1 MRMRFPCTILAL
13 TIAAIPATAARAASF
28 VQNFDGVAA
37 PFLPS
42 GWNATAQW
50 RTIAVNPDSPPN
62 CAYVEGYDVEG
73 NRTRLGDQTLT
84 SPPIQI
90 RSGAAVL
97 TFRHKYNLNNLC
109 GARVEV
115 SVDGGNVFTE
125 IIKTGAVFTAGSYS
139 NVFTPGGNPFGGNV
153 WNGQS
158 DYITTSIRL
167 PDVNVGQTC
176 HFRWRVA
183 DSDSTLNANN
193 SWQVDSITL
202 CDPVCPADITVER
215 DPGTCDKAV
224 EYAPPSSAACDCTC
238 DPPPG
243 SVFPLGT
250 TRVNCTATTGA
261 MCGFNVTVTE
271 STADV
276 KRNCP
281 PAGCGG
287 GMCGAAAAPWMP
299 LTILLLSARR
309 RRNRSRTGPR
319 AHCQSD
325 VRNEHTTATQRRSS
339 RI

>member
-1 MRMRFPCTILAL
+1 MNSRSARIIVTLL
-13 TIAAIPATAARAASF
+13 IATSPATTARAVSF
-28 VQNFDGVAA
+28 IQNFDSVAA

-42 GWNATAQW
+42 GWNATGQW

-62 CAYVEGYDVEG
+62 CAYVEGYDVKG

-90 RSGAAVL
+90 RSGATVL
-97 TFRHKYNLNNLC
+97 AFRHKYKLNNLC

-115 SVDGGNVFTE
+115 SVDGGNVFSE
-125 IIKTGAVFTAGSYS
+125 IIANGGLFTAGSYS
-139 NVFTPGGNPFGGNV
+139 NVFSPGDNPFGENV

-167 PDVNVGQTC
+167 APTLGGLTC
-176 HFRWRVA
+176 NFRWRVS
-183 DSDSTLNANN
+183 DSDSTLNAYNT
-193 SWQVDSITL
+193 WQIDSITL
-202 CDPVCPADITVER
+202 CDPVCPNDITVER
-215 DPGTCDKAV
+215 DPGTCDKVV

-261 MCGFNVTVTE
+261 ICGFNVTVTE
-271 STADV
+271 STAAT
-276 KRNCP
+276 KRNCA

-287 GMCGAAAAPWMP
+287 GMCGAGAAPLMP
-299 LTILLLSARR
+299 LSLLVLARNRR
-309 RRNRSRTGPR
+309 RRRHHLRIS
-319 AHCQSD
+319 QSD
-325 VRNEHTTATQRRSS
+325 GCQP
-339 RI
+339 